1 MQYIFSNLLIG
12 ILSGIISGIFVSRFF
27 VIQENYQNQIDSI
40 ERLLRKL
47 LFSKASL
54 EMCRK
59 VLELKHDTREAAR
72 KEANEKQYKSIDE
85 YYYVHKEEDWISAT
99 DAISAILNHMKE
111 HFETIQNI
119 SIDLEITEK
128 DLRVIYYDAK
138 DVFSQVQSINELSFS
153 SLNKITEEIDK
164 IETQYNKYRKT
175 VHRKLIGFI
184 VKDKVIISIVAVLII
199 VIVGSIMI

>member
-27 VIQENYQNQIDSI
+27 VIQENYQSQIDSI

-54 EMCRK
+54 EMCRR
-59 VLELKHDTREAAR
+59 VLELKHDTREAAK
-72 KEANEKQYKSIDE
+72 KEANEKQYKSVDE

-99 DAISAILNHMKE
+99 DAINAILKHMRE

-119 SIDLEITEK
+119 SIDVEITEK
-128 DLRVIYYDAK
+128 ELLIIHNDAK
-138 DVFSQVQSINELSFS
+138 DVFSQVQSIVNILRICRSAS
-153 SLNKITEEIDK
+153 SWEIS
-164 IETQYNKYRKT
+164 T
-175 VHRKLIGFI
+175 
-184 VKDKVIISIVAVLII
+184 
-199 VIVGSIMI
+199 